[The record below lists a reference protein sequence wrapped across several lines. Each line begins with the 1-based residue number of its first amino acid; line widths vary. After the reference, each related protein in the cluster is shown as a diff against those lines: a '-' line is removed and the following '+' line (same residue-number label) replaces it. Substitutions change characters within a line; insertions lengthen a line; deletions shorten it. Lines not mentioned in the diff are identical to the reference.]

1 MNTYICQF
9 YPGQAKDKYKRTQ
22 KPTQVKLGFIFFFRS
37 SLKNISFFFFFLF
50 LPNKDWDKPTFDVS
64 I

>member
-22 KPTQVKLGFIFFFRS
+22 KPTQVKLGFIYFF
-37 SLKNISFFFFFLF
+37 
-50 LPNKDWDKPTFDVS
+50 PEVP
-64 I
+64 